1 MKAAVI
7 GVADGCG
14 RSGTEDK
21 HMSGCGKADTHVSL
35 VELGR
40 FEASSLRA
48 HLRSTSTARE
58 RGSSCS
64 RAERPPRIPDASR
77 QYR

>member
-48 HLRSTSTARE
+48 HLRSTAKHEHCTRAWVVVFAR
-58 RGSSCS
+58 
-64 RAERPPRIPDASR
+64 RAPAAHS
-77 QYR
+77 